1 MASQNHTP
9 PCDFTHFCDFTPR
22 PTKTH
27 PTDES
32 HGRAAD
38 MQHDE
43 HVHEHDAPPNQAP
56 NISRREE
63 MHEMRNTSC
72 VHRTGRQERVLVLGR
87 TSTWVCGV
95 PPTPFARPQCT
106 HGAPYLVLGLASR
119 TRSLHGTCSRIPCQP
134 RHSSKGRRRRRARAQ
149 SYLRKLPVTESI
161 ASGER

>member
-1 MASQNHTP
+1 MESI
-9 PCDFTHFCDFTPR
+9 CFISRDIRYGLSTHRQQPSER
-22 PTKTH
+22 KRVGPTW
-27 PTDES
+27 D
-32 HGRAAD
+32 AD
-38 MQHDE
+38 MQ
-43 HVHEHDAPPNQAP
+43 HVHEHDAPQNQAP
-56 NISRREE
+56 TISRREE
-63 MHEMRNTSC
+63 MHEIRNTSC

-95 PPTPFARPQCT
+95 PPTPFARPQYT

>member
-1 MASQNHTP
+1 MDS
-9 PCDFTHFCDFTPR
+9 
-22 PTKTH
+22 H
-27 PTDES
+27 PTNNLNGIRTETRRTDI
-32 HGRAAD
+32 ADAD
-38 MQHDE
+38 MQ